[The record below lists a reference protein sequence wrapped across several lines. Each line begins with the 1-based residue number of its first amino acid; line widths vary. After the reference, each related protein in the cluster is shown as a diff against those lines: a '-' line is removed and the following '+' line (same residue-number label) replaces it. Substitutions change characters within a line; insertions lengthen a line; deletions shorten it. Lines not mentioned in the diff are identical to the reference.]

1 MRVDVVIVGAG
12 AAGCVMAARLSERRE
27 RSVLLLEAGAE
38 GDVTP
43 WPDLAVVRTA
53 QQAPSS
59 YVVGLGLGGSAA
71 LNGMVMTVGEPAD
84 YDEWEH
90 IYGCVGW
97 SWRDVRPWF
106 RRAALPMRRAPRREL
121 GSLSAAMLSAADGAE
136 RARLSR
142 TKTGGRASVR
152 EVYLDPARH
161 RPNLR
166 VRANALVDRVLFDGR
181 TAVGVALADGE
192 VIEAETV
199 VLSAGALQTPAVLL
213 RSDVDREGVGHGLH
227 DHPSLSV
234 PLTLHSGSGQESA
247 LPVTVVAH
255 ASHVARNDLQIVA
268 VDTTGGP
275 SLLAAAMRV
284 YSRGQVRLAPST
296 ATTTATTN
304 TVARDL
310 IIEFNMLS
318 DERDLDLLRA
328 AALQIAKLGQHQ
340 NVLAVGTLGPVPNTD
355 DSLRGSFGDYFHAAG
370 SCRMGAVGD
379 AKAVVDARCHV
390 IGYQSLVVCDAS
402 VMPNLPR
409 ANPCLPTVMIAER
422 VSAMLDAKR

>member
-1 MRVDVVIVGAG
+1 MIVGAG
-12 AAGCVMAARLSERRE
+12 AAGCAMAARLSERRD
-27 RSVLLLEAGAE
+27 RSVVLLEAGGD
-38 GDVTP
+38 GDVVV
-43 WPDLAVVRTA
+43 WPDVAVIRTS
-53 QQAPSS
+53 QQPATP
-59 YVVGLGLGGSAA
+59 YVVGRGIGGSAA

-84 YDEWEH
+84 YDEWER

-142 TKTGGRASVR
+142 AKTGQRASVR

-161 RPNLR
+161 RPNLQ

-213 RSDVDREGVGHGLH
+213 RSAVDREGIGHGLH

-234 PLTLHSGSGQESA
+234 PLTLHSGRGQESA

-255 ASHVARNDLQIVA
+255 ASHVAHNDLQIIA

-296 ATTTATTN
+296 ALRSTVTTPT
-304 TVARDL
+304 RDL

-340 NVLAVGTLGPVPNTD
+340 KVVAVGTIGPVPTTD
-355 DSLRGSFGDYFHAAG
+355 DSLRGSVGDYFHAAG

-422 VSAMLDAKR
+422 VAAMLDAKR